1 MVYVLST
8 KLPAI
13 AIHAVSNCSH
23 TCMMTKVPEVKTRL
37 VTCGR
42 INFTVPSVPDLLVPV
57 PPVATKFELV
67 ELALLIKELVASR

>member
-1 MVYVLST
+1 
-8 KLPAI
+8 
-13 AIHAVSNCSH
+13 
-23 TCMMTKVPEVKTRL
+23 MTKVPEVKTRL